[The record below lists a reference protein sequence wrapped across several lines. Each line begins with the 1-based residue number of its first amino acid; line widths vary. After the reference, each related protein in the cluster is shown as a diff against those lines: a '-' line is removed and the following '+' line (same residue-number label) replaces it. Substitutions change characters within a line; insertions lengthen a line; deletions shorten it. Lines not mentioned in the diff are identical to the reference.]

1 MHDGSPQGMGECWRQ
16 PMSRDG
22 ADTPPKDALK
32 DVCQEW
38 QILAMAQVKSR
49 SSRQFIWN
57 AYLSVRLE
65 G

>member
-1 MHDGSPQGMGECWRQ
+1 MGECWRQ
-16 PMSRDG
+16 PMSGGG

-32 DVCQEW
+32 DVCREW

-49 SSRQFIWN
+49 SARRFIWD